1 MAKYL
6 VQTRRIVYYNIEI
19 PDADTETAARGRALE
34 FLTNSSEINLRC
46 VQHSTSGFE
55 VVSCLELPV
64 IDIKEAFDIVYKAV
78 EAHLPKDDLEA
89 RYRQRVALDIMH
101 QYMYAQLGAKP

>member
-6 VQTRRIVYYNIEI
+6 IQARRIVYYNIEI

-34 FLTNSSEINLRC
+34 FLTSSPEAAIRC

-64 IDIKEAFDIVYKAV
+64 IDVKEAFDIVYAAV
-78 EAHLPKDDLEA
+78 ENNLPKDDLEA

-101 QYMYAQLGAKP
+101 QYMYDQLGAKP